1 MERYSKE
8 EYKSGQHALDEK
20 QVKALLLTFDDI
32 QEKAMIALAVAIG
45 LRREDLVSIKKKDYD
60 PQKKTILFMKRR
72 RNVPE
77 PFVYLHLK
85 LYNSLPCILRPV
97 EIRSG
102 SFLHQRRQAS
112 TGLLT
117 YPLVMCMTFLMS
129 ILIKQVSKDVLS
141 THYERHVTN

>member
-60 PQKKTILFMKRR
+60 PQKKTIL
-72 RNVPE
+72 
-77 PFVYLHLK
+77 Y
-85 LYNSLPCILRPV
+85 
-97 EIRSG
+97 
-102 SFLHQRRQAS
+102 
-112 TGLLT
+112 
-117 YPLVMCMTFLMS
+117 
-129 ILIKQVSKDVLS
+129 
-141 THYERHVTN
+141 